1 MSLLKFKVYWED
13 DSDIFRD
20 IEILSAQSFY
30 EFHQCIKTHFQL
42 PEVLEASFYLADDRY
57 IKGREISSTIE
68 KNLRDA
74 PALSMKKTPLGAL
87 MNDPHQKFVYVCM
100 NDKQWHFNLDVITFK
115 EDHPDT
121 HLFPRCVRSEGLSP
135 SQFGM
140 GMNNKP
146 GVMEVEE
153 KYDLASRDGFGD
165 EGEEEDSQEDF
176 AEEGGDDNYT
186 DDL

>member
-1 MSLLKFKVYWED
+1 MSLLKFKVYWDE

-20 IEILSAQSFY
+20 IEILSAQTFY
-30 EFHQCIKTHFQL
+30 EFHQCIKKNFQL
-42 PEVLEASFYLADDRY
+42 PETMEASFYLSDERY
-57 IKGREISSTIE
+57 SKGKEISSIVE

-87 MNDPHQKFVYVCM
+87 MNDPHQKFVYVCSH
-100 NDKQWHFNLDVITFK
+100 DKNWHFFLDVITFK
-115 EDHPDT
+115 EDHPDVY
-121 HLFPRCVRSEGLSP
+121 LFPRCVRSEGLSP
-135 SQFGM
+135 AQFGL
-140 GMNNKP
+140 GLNTKA

-165 EGEEEDSQEDF
+165 EGEEEATEDDFSEESQ
-176 AEEGGDDNYT
+176 DDNFT